1 MADIN
6 NHTPLPEEFKKRSRA
21 LFDNAEEFGR
31 FLSSLEEGD
40 AVRALR
46 INTLKVSDAAAK
58 RLISSMGLV
67 PLGYGSGYIFESAAP
82 GSMPMHHAGAFYVQD
97 PDVYKRQPLPREL
110 RLYPPHICRRSGPF
124 GCACS
129 LL

>member
-21 LFDNAEEFGR
+21 LFDNEEEFGR

-97 PDVYKRQPLPREL
+97 PGAMSTVAAAESVISPDL
-110 RLYPPHICRRSGPF
+110 RILDM
-124 GCACS
+124 CAS
-129 LL
+129 PGGKST